1 MLSHLINSEIF
12 RRGKRDVGLANFY
25 EAFMIH
31 KIYYVSVF
39 VSGFEKIG
47 CVMGDCLDFEHQC
60 TSSDLGRIMRSMS

>member
-1 MLSHLINSEIF
+1 
-12 RRGKRDVGLANFY
+12 
-25 EAFMIH
+25 MIH